1 MILMIQVRFTLWRWK
16 EFAEKHQMEVL
27 DGYGVDIRDVDILS
41 EALDDSR

>member
-1 MILMIQVRFTLWRWK
+1 MSRVRFTLGRWK

-41 EALDDSR
+41 EGLDNSR